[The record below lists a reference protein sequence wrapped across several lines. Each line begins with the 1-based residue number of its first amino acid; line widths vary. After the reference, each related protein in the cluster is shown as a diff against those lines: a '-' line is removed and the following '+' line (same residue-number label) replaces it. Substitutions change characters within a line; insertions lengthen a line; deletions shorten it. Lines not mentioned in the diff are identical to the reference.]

1 MTSATTIAPAS
12 PVVTAT
18 LSLSGFADA
27 WPHCQ
32 HVADFLAR
40 FTASD
45 RYDPEQLTTRLSTYL
60 HEVLEL
66 VLRAGPV
73 PTAAPAGDL
82 EIAVRRRGDRLEL
95 DVAVPAAG
103 DAGELLRRS
112 VGRAAVA
119 DPAATYRAGFAGMVR
134 GDDEGA
140 GLLELVAHHGVE
152 LAVADVRDRLT
163 ITLRVPHE

>member
-1 MTSATTIAPAS
+1 VTSDAAAS
-12 PVVTAT
+12 PVVSAT

-60 HEVLEL
+60 HELLEL
-66 VLRAGPV
+66 VLRGGV
-73 PTAAPAGDL
+73 AAAAAGDL

-112 VGRAAVA
+112 VDRARVP
-119 DPAATYRAGFAGMVR
+119 DPAAAYRAGFADMVR
-134 GDDEGA
+134 GDDDGA

-152 LAVADVRDRLT
+152 LAVADADERLT